1 MLAQMSGVTLVRVS
15 VLLSLALL
23 LAACSHQASLDTET
37 NKQLREIRAQSEF
50 GGKTLL
56 FPGER
61 TTGSIPAGENPLW
74 LIQ

>member
-1 MLAQMSGVTLVRVS
+1 MRIPII
-15 VLLSLALL
+15 LSLALL
-23 LAACSHQASLDTET
+23 LPACATEAKLDRET
-37 NKQLREIRAQSEF
+37 ARQLREIRSQSES

-61 TTGSIPAGENPLW
+61 TVGPIPEGENPLW

>member
-1 MLAQMSGVTLVRVS
+1 MRVA
-15 VLLSLALL
+15 LFLSLTLL
-23 LAACSHQASLDTET
+23 LAACARESQLDRET
-37 NKQLREIRAQSEF
+37 ARQLREIRSQSES

-61 TTGSIPAGENPLW
+61 TVGGIPEGENPLW